1 MTKSNSADNMNY
13 YSAMLKAMGDWFGY
27 SEKDM
32 HDLLT
37 YKFLFRMKEVKNE
50 SVGYILKVDELTQG
64 QFEEYIKDIKLWAGQ
79 FGFMLDEHI

>member
-1 MTKSNSADNMNY
+1 MTKSNSADNMKY

-50 SVGYILKVDELTQG
+50 SVAYFLQVDEMTQG
-64 QFEEYIKDIKLWAGQ
+64 QFDKYIENIKKWATGY
-79 FGFMLDEHI
+79 GFHFDEHK